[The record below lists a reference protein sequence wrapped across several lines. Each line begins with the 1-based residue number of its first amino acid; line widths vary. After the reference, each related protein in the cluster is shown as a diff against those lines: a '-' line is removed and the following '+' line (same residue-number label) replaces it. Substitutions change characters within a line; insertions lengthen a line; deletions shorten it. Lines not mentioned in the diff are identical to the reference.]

1 MFPEWEQEIAEKW
14 NEPDPYTARQ
24 NAIKLEREEYLKK
37 FAPTRRET
45 KALATGV
52 TFDIEVLKT
61 SLPDGVPAA

>member
-52 TFDIEVLKT
+52 TFDIKY
-61 SLPDGVPAA
+61 